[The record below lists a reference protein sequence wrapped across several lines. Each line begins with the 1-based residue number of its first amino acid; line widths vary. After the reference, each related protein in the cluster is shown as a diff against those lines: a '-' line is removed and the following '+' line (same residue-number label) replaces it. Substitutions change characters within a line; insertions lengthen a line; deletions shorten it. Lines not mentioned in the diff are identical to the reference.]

1 MTELHIYWDGIS
13 SCCPGWPRTCV
24 FWAGLIFPILCLGLP
39 TTGFTGMPQ
48 TRLHPSRRT
57 WSILSREQAG
67 RHSWIGQGE
76 KLVYWIIPIGRKWG
90 WERLGGAGRDDCDV
104 SVDFGHQALTSYLC
118 VVPDT
123 YILKT
128 GCPATKQLL
137 LSLPMGFL
145 GTLWEFPI
153 S

>member
-39 TTGFTGMPQ
+39 TPDFTGMPQ
-48 TRLHPSRRT
+48 TRLHPSRGT

-76 KLVYWIIPIGRKWG
+76 KLVYRIIPIGRKWVRDLKG
-90 WERLGGAGRDDCDV
+90 PGGMADV

-123 YILKT
+123 YIQKT
-128 GCPATKQLL
+128 VCPATKQLL

-145 GTLWEFPI
+145 GTLREFPI